1 MKRLLLIVLI
11 LSVLPACARRWV
23 GRPVTQLQKEMGRP
37 RAIRPEGP
45 NRIYVYPDT
54 LAGYG
59 EMTFTVDDKGII
71 RAWSATNNVQGPFGG
86 DVFGVNEDG
95 VFGAPTLPGQ

>member
-1 MKRLLLIVLI
+1 
-11 LSVLPACARRWV
+11 
-23 GRPVTQLQKEMGRP
+23 
-37 RAIRPEGP
+37 
-45 NRIYVYPDT
+45 
-54 LAGYG
+54 
-59 EMTFTVDDKGII
+59 MTFTVDDKGII